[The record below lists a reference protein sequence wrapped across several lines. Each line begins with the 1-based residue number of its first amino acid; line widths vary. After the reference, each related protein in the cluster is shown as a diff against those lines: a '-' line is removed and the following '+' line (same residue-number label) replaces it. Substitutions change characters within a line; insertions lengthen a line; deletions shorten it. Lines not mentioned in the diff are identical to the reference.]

1 MKGRSR
7 PRVVWIPTGEF
18 TFVPIHAAG
27 TYTNGARDCCADYV
41 VSSYAPTVTALR
53 NAQRRLRPVARL
65 TTKILLGA
73 AATSEHVSG
82 WAPLPSV
89 TAEVAAI
96 RATVP
101 PGALLPLPREDE
113 EAGGAGVAAVLGALP
128 DATVLHLACHG
139 YQDRRNPLASGFVLR
154 DGVLTVSR
162 LMRVSLPDAF
172 LAFLSACETAKG
184 DAGQPDQTVHLAAAM
199 LFAGFKSVIAT
210 LWSMGDVDGPQIAKK
225 LYEEMFK
232 GDSEYLDPAVIP
244 YALDDAVE
252 KLREIDPNPSRWA
265 PYIHIGC

>member
-1 MKGRSR
+1 
-7 PRVVWIPTGEF
+7 VWIPTGEF
-18 TFVPIHAAG
+18 AFVPIHAAG
-27 TYTNGARDCCADYV
+27 VYANRARNCCADYI
-41 VSSYAPTVTALR
+41 VSSYSPTVTALR
-53 NAQRRLRPVARL
+53 NAQRRLRPVARRMA
-65 TTKILLGA
+65 KILLGTA
-73 AATSEHVSG
+73 PTSEHVSG

-89 TAEVAAI
+89 AAEVAAI
-96 RATVP
+96 RAVVP
-101 PGALLPLPREDE
+101 PEAVLSLPCEDE
-113 EAGGAGVAAVLGALP
+113 EAGGVRVASVLGALP
-128 DATVLHLACHG
+128 DATVVHMACHG

-162 LMRVSLPDAF
+162 LMRVALPDAF

-184 DAGQPDQTVHLAAAM
+184 DAEQPDQTVHLAAAM
-199 LFAGFKSVIAT
+199 LFTGFKSVIAT
-210 LWSMGDVDGPQIAKK
+210 LWSMGDVDGPQIAKT